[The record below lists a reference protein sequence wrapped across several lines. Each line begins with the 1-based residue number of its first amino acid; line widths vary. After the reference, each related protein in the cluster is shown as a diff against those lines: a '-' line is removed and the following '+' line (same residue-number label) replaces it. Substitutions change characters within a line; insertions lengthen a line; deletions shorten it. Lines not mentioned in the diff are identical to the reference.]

1 MIKLLPVK
9 NFKVNMLN
17 NKPYLA
23 VITGGGA
30 NFYSLEMALQRL
42 GVTYQLTSDRSIIE
56 NSSGAI
62 FPGVGS
68 AGFAM
73 AELMRLNL
81 IEVIRNYKRP
91 LLGICLG
98 MQLLYEYS
106 EEGDVSCLGIL
117 PGMVKRFD
125 NNGGLIV
132 PHMGWNGL
140 LWYKDTPLANE
151 IDRERDVYFVHSFF
165 APVNEATVASCNYGC
180 QFAAIA
186 QQDNF
191 YAMQFHP
198 EKSGM
203 IGEQLLKNFIGVIDD
218 NLSGN

>member
-1 MIKLLPVK
+1 MKAT
-9 NFKVNMLN
+9 MAN

-30 NFYSLEMALQRL
+30 NFYSLETVLQRL
-42 GVTYQLTSDRSIIE
+42 GVAYQLTSDKAVIE

-73 AELMRLNL
+73 AELARLNL

-98 MQLLYEYS
+98 MQLLYGYS
-106 EEGDVSCLGIL
+106 EEGAVSCLGIL
-117 PGMVKRFD
+117 PGTVKRFD
-125 NNGGLIV
+125 NHDGLIV
-132 PHMGWNGL
+132 PHMGWNTLSWLKGS
-140 LWYKDTPLANE
+140 PLAAE
-151 IDRERDVYFVHSFF
+151 VATERDVYFVHSFF
-165 APVNEATVASCNYGC
+165 APVNKVTVASCDYGC

-198 EKSGM
+198 EKSGA
-203 IGEQLLKNFIGVIDD
+203 IGEQLLRNFIGVIDD